1 MLKTITK
8 IIFILSISIA
18 SLKLPNWNVSA
29 ETFNSDGFEYHI
41 ENGSAVITSYNGL
54 ENIITVPQTLNGFP
68 VEVIDDYAFSNRSIL
83 SVNIS
88 NSVKYINDYAFSGNL
103 ISELTIPQGI
113 VYIGSRA
120 FSNNQIIKVRLE
132 ANIPNVGGYNPILSG
147 NIITDV
153 EYGPGVTM
161 IPSRF
166 FQEADVSSVDPLQ
179 LIAEGITSIGASA
192 FYKSNLSSIVI
203 PSTVESIGSGAFS
216 TNMLTQLVIPSNVST
231 LGEYAFSNNLITKVR
246 LEASIPNVGGYY
258 PILSGNIIT
267 DVEYGPGVTM
277 IPSRFFQEADVSS
290 VDPLQLIAEGIT
302 SIGAS
307 AFYKANLSSIV
318 IPSTVETIG
327 DRAFLQNTLTQL
339 AIPSN
344 VSAIGEYAFS
354 NNRLTELVIPSNV
367 STIGEYAFSN
377 NLITKVRLE
386 ASIPNVG
393 GYYPILS
400 GNIITDVEYGPGVTM
415 IPSRFFQETD
425 VSSVDPLQLIAE
437 GITSI
442 GASAFYKANL
452 SSIVIPS
459 TVETIGDR
467 AFSTNMLTQLVI
479 SSNVNAIGDYAFS
492 NNQLTE
498 IVIPE
503 SVSSIGGNA
512 FSNNLITKVRLEA
525 NIPNVGGYNPILSGN
540 IITDVEYGPG
550 VTMIPSRFFQ
560 ETDVSSVDPLQLIAE
575 GITSIGASAFYK
587 ANLSSIVIPS
597 TVESIGDRA
606 FLQNMLTQLVIP
618 FGVTYIG
625 DYAFSNNQIA
635 KVRLETNLTSVG
647 WIYPVLSGNIIT
659 EVEYGPGVTMIPSRF
674 FQEADVSSVDPLQ
687 LIAEGITSIGA
698 SAFYKSNLSSIVIPS
713 TVETIGDRAFLQN
726 TLTQLVIPFGVTYIG
741 DYAFSNNQIAKVRL
755 ETNLTSVGWIYP
767 VLSGN
772 IITEVEY
779 GPGVTMIP
787 SRFFMDADL
796 SNAEYTTI
804 INDQI
809 LNIGNHSFYNSN
821 LTRILIPKSV
831 TMIGSWAFESNTD
844 NPSDFTI
851 YGYLESS
858 ASSYASENGHSFIDL
873 DSGFLRYNI
882 RYDGNQNTSG
892 YAPLDENFYQTTDIA
907 VILGNVNNLYRHGF
921 IFSGWNTSPDG
932 TGITYLPGESVVIET
947 EDVILYAV
955 WIQADNPD
963 KAVLIASDDYKSVN
977 LSWSYDGD
985 IALIKSFDLYR
996 SVEGENLFSYVR
1008 TTFKLNMVDQVSY
1021 GSYDY
1026 YVVATNIYGLTST
1039 SNTVSAKSLSNDT
1052 INPVSVITTNSTLA
1066 SINVP
1071 FGFYGANSYDNDG
1084 IISYQWDFGDGNTSN
1099 IMNPTHEYISVGDFT
1114 VSLTVRDASGN
1125 IEIST
1130 KIINVVDV
1138 SSPDFDTYSLVTFKI
1153 LDAQTLNPIFY
1164 SSANIINEQIDIMLD
1179 FRDLSELTIV
1189 LPKGEYTLHTMA
1201 SGFLTRSSR
1210 IVVNQSTH
1218 EVLAGLSSTSLVT
1231 GDLTVREM
1239 SYNEMIES
1247 GIDVSHPDN
1256 QHVYKFEVNI
1266 EFTASLIPKV
1276 FPIYYLVNQAGDRI
1290 EDNRGSEFNFDFID
1304 PIDNT
1309 KRSLIINVISER
1321 FYLVIIGETK
1331 WLKEMFSVELLVNNH
1346 SKLDTIEECEAE
1358 LILPDGLTFAS
1369 MTGSQQSNIVKI
1381 NGNGIIDPDQTASAK
1396 WYVRGDKEGNYQLTA
1411 NLSGVFQPNYEPFRY
1426 SFTTQEPLKVYAGSA
1441 LNLFITLDGM
1451 AKRGEEYTV
1460 LFELKNVSDK
1470 SLYNLNFKINEAS
1483 QYKILYY
1490 ETLSSDPIMY
1500 SSEHFQD
1507 NNEIGI
1513 GELKSNESVYIE
1525 FVTTIWFTSALELI
1539 DLILPPKA
1547 GLAYD
1552 LLFEIGF
1559 LVDNVFVT
1567 TLEGSTTEIP
1577 TFINVTPIS
1586 FPSFFDK
1593 STLITLIEYFLGES
1607 EIPFVEDIKL
1617 DEDPFE
1623 TLKDSSVNT
1632 IIQRGIGLGG
1642 LQLEDTK
1649 IGGILYKAYSLRN
1662 RDAKTTITVRSG
1674 SSSVQTSQS
1683 TQESF
1688 NNEVIEVISTKSNQ
1702 SIVNGEMII
1711 TEDTDIIVRPLSP
1724 GLATIEIK
1732 IETESETI
1740 YFEIPFVVEDIDFSD
1755 VIRFESSPE
1764 IIQNIS
1770 MNKIDRDDFDMLLS
1784 EMITK
1789 EQQIISEYPSHFF
1802 DTTIEFVELSTG
1814 SDQIDTHALVLE
1826 EWMINKLY
1834 NETNSG
1840 FDFVL
1845 DSMKMSFNQRSMK
1858 ELADFSINQEG
1869 MISISSSEIDSNL
1882 LQSDSNVVMA
1892 KGFTILATV
1901 QDNDVESLAQGRYQV
1916 RVPFTKSNARN
1927 EISVEFKDKSG
1938 YVEVVEHKYD
1948 SSNNLVIIDLAKF
1961 GDLIIKEVFAYD
1973 YAPTIALVGDSTLMM
1988 VIGSTYLE
1996 LGAVGSD
2003 VEDGDLT
2010 NKITIDSSNLN
2021 VDVVGTYYVSYNL
2034 EDSSGNQAEEK
2045 IRVVHVVENAQQLSP
2060 ASLISIS
2067 KLPLKV
2073 NYLINENLDIKGL
2086 EVRVDMENSENYLLK
2101 VLDSMI
2107 SGYDPYSTTYGPQTV
2122 TVTYQGLTTTF
2133 EVYLNRFID
2142 VPYGHRN
2149 YVHINALVGLGI
2161 INGYSDNTF
2170 RPNNTLTR
2178 AQAAIMIVRAVGI
2191 STEGVSSNFTDVPT
2205 THAAY
2210 KFISAAYQAGIING
2224 YNDGTFKPNV
2234 NVTRAQI
2241 AIMVQ
2246 RAFNV
2251 QASETII
2258 TFTDVPEGYAPK
2270 KFIEILASQKIVNGY
2285 SDGTFKPLNN
2295 VTRAQFSTM
2304 IYNAIQYA
2312 QKTE

>member
-1 MLKTITK
+1 MIKAVTK
-8 IIFILSISIA
+8 VAKILFILSISIT
-18 SLKLPNWNVSA
+18 SLRIPYSNVSA
-29 ETFNSDGFEYHI
+29 ETFNNDGFEYHI
-41 ENGSAVITSYNGL
+41 DNGAAVITSYTGVD
-54 ENIITVPQTLNGFP
+54 NIITIPETLGGFP
-68 VEVIDDYAFSNRSIL
+68 VEVIDGYALSNRSIL

-88 NSVKYINDYAFSGNL
+88 NSIKYINDYAFFGNL
-103 ISELTIPQGI
+103 ISEITIPQGV
-113 VYIGSRA
+113 VYIGDYA
-120 FSNNQIIKVRLE
+120 FSNNQISKVRLE
-132 ANIPNVGGYNPILSG
+132 ANLSSAGWYSQILSGNIITDVEYGPGVTMIPSGFFSETDVSGVDPLLLIPEGIKSIGAYAFNKSNLSSVSIPSTVESIESGAFSDNMLTQLVIPSSVTYIGDFAFSYNQISKVRLEANLSSAGWYSQILSGNIITDVEYGPGVTMIPSGFFSETDVSGVDPLLLIPEGIKSIGAYAFSKSNLSSVSIPSTVESIESGAFSDNMLTQLVIPSSVTYIGDFAFSYNQISKVRLEANLSSAGWYSQILSGNIITDVEYGPGVTMIPSGFFSETDVSGVDPLLLIPEGIKSIGAYAFSKSNLSSVSIPSTVESIGDRAFLQNGLTQLVIPSGVTYIGDFAFSYNQISKVRLEANLSSVGRYSQILSG

-161 IPSRF
+161 IPSRLF
-166 FQEADVSSVDPLQ
+166 SETDVSGVDPLL
-179 LIAEGITSIGASA
+179 LIPEGIKSIGANA
-192 FYKSNLSSIVI
+192 FNKSNLSS
-203 PSTVESIGSGAFS
+203 
-216 TNMLTQLVIPSNVST
+216 VS
-231 LGEYAFSNNLITKVR
+231 
-246 LEASIPNVGGYY
+246 
-258 PILSGNIIT
+258 
-267 DVEYGPGVTM
+267 
-277 IPSRFFQEADVSS
+277 
-290 VDPLQLIAEGIT
+290 
-302 SIGAS
+302 
-307 AFYKANLSSIV
+307 
-318 IPSTVETIG
+318 
-327 DRAFLQNTLTQL
+327 
-339 AIPSN
+339 
-344 VSAIGEYAFS
+344 
-354 NNRLTELVIPSNV
+354 
-367 STIGEYAFSN
+367 
-377 NLITKVRLE
+377 
-386 ASIPNVG
+386 
-393 GYYPILS
+393 
-400 GNIITDVEYGPGVTM
+400 
-415 IPSRFFQETD
+415 
-425 VSSVDPLQLIAE
+425 
-437 GITSI
+437 
-442 GASAFYKANL
+442 
-452 SSIVIPS
+452 
-459 TVETIGDR
+459 
-467 AFSTNMLTQLVI
+467 
-479 SSNVNAIGDYAFS
+479 
-492 NNQLTE
+492 
-498 IVIPE
+498 
-503 SVSSIGGNA
+503 
-512 FSNNLITKVRLEA
+512 
-525 NIPNVGGYNPILSGN
+525 
-540 IITDVEYGPG
+540 
-550 VTMIPSRFFQ
+550 
-560 ETDVSSVDPLQLIAE
+560 
-575 GITSIGASAFYK
+575 
-587 ANLSSIVIPS
+587 IPS

-606 FLQNMLTQLVIP
+606 FLQNGLTQLVIP
-618 FGVTYIG
+618 SSVTYIG
-625 DYAFSNNQIA
+625 DFAFSNNQIS

-659 EVEYGPGVTMIPSRF
+659 DVEYGPGVTMIPSRLF
-674 FQEADVSSVDPLQ
+674 SETDVSGVDPLL
-687 LIAEGITSIGA
+687 LIPEGIKSIGA
-698 SAFYKSNLSSIVIPS
+698 NAFNKSNLSSVSIPS
-713 TVETIGDRAFLQN
+713 TVESIGDRAFLQN
-726 TLTQLVIPFGVTYIG
+726 GLTQLVIPSGVTYIG
-741 DYAFSNNQIAKVRL
+741 DFAFSNNQISKVRL

-772 IITEVEY
+772 IITDVEY

-787 SRFFMDADL
+787 SRFFMDTDL
-796 SNAEYTTI
+796 SNADYTAI

-809 LNIGNHSFYNSN
+809 LSIGNHSFYNSN
-821 LTRILIPKSV
+821 LSRILIPGTVSL
-831 TMIGSWAFESNTD
+831 IGDWAFESNTD

-858 ASSYASENGHSFIDL
+858 ASSYASANGHSFIDL

-892 YAPLDENFYQTTDIA
+892 YAPLDENFYQTSDIA
-907 VILGNVNNLYRHGF
+907 VILGNMNNLYRHGF
-921 IFSGWNTSPDG
+921 IFSGWNTSSDG
-932 TGITYLPGESVVIET
+932 TGITYIPGESVVIET
-947 EDVILYAV
+947 EDVILYAI
-955 WIQADNPD
+955 WIPADNPD
-963 KAVLIASDDYKSVN
+963 KAILFASDDYKSVN
-977 LSWSYDGD
+977 LSWNYDGD
-985 IALIKSFDLYR
+985 ISLIRSFDLYR
-996 SVEGENLFSYVR
+996 SIEGENLFSYVR
-1008 TTFKLNMVDQVSY
+1008 TTFKLNLVDQVPY

-1052 INPVSVITTNSTLA
+1052 INPVAIITTNSSLA
-1066 SINVP
+1066 SINAP
-1071 FGFYGANSYDNDG
+1071 FEFYGANSYDNDE
-1084 IISYQWDFGDGNTSN
+1084 IIAYQWDFGDGNTSN
-1099 IMNPTHEYISVGDFT
+1099 NMNPTHEYISVGDFT
-1114 VSLTVRDASGN
+1114 VSLTVKDASGN
-1125 IEIST
+1125 IETAT

-1164 SSANIINEQIDIMLD
+1164 SSANVVNEQIDIMLG

-1189 LPKGEYTLHTMA
+1189 LPKGEYSLHTMA
-1201 SGFLTRSSR
+1201 SGFLTRSSK
-1210 IVVNQSTH
+1210 IVIDQSAQDIS
-1218 EVLAGLSSTSLVT
+1218 VGLSGTSLVS

-1239 SYNEMIES
+1239 TYSEMIES
-1247 GIDVSHPDN
+1247 GIDVTHPDN

-1276 FPIYYLVNQAGDRI
+1276 FPIYYLINQAGDRI

-1346 SKLDTIEECEAE
+1346 SKLDTIDECEAE
-1358 LILPDGLTFAS
+1358 LILPEGLTFAS
-1369 MTGSQQSNIVKI
+1369 MVGSQQSSVIKI
-1381 NGNGIIDPDQTASAK
+1381 NGNGIIGPDQTASAK

-1451 AKRGEEYTV
+1451 AKRGEEYSV

-1490 ETLSSDPIMY
+1490 ETLSSNPIMY

-1507 NNEIGI
+1507 NNEISI
-1513 GELKSNESVYIE
+1513 GELKSNESIYIE

-1547 GLAYD
+1547 GLVYD

-1593 STLITLIEYFLGES
+1593 STLITLVEYFLGES
-1607 EIPFVEDIKL
+1607 GIPFVEDIKL

-1632 IIQRGIGLGG
+1632 IIQRGIGLSG

-1649 IGGILYKAYSLRN
+1649 IGGILYKVYSLRN

-1702 SIVNGEMII
+1702 SIINGEMII

-1724 GLATIEIK
+1724 GVATIEIK
-1732 IETESETI
+1732 IETELETI
-1740 YFEIPFVVEDIDFSD
+1740 YFEIPFVVEDIDISD

-1764 IIQNIS
+1764 ITQNIS

-1789 EQQIISEYPSHFF
+1789 EQQIISEYPSHFY
-1802 DTTIEFVELSTG
+1802 DTTIEFVELSMG

-1826 EWMINKLY
+1826 AWMINKLY

-1845 DSMKMSFNQRSMK
+1845 DSMKMSFNQRAIK
-1858 ELADFSINQEG
+1858 ELADFSINQED
-1869 MISISSSEIDSNL
+1869 MICISSSEIDSSL
-1882 LQSDSNVVMA
+1882 IQSDLNIVIA
-1892 KGFTILATV
+1892 KGFTILASV
-1901 QDNDVESLAQGRYQV
+1901 QDYDVDSLAQGRYQV
-1916 RVPFTKSNARN
+1916 QVPFTKSNARN

-1948 SSNNLVIIDLAKF
+1948 SSNNLVIIDLTKF
-1961 GDLIIKEVFAYD
+1961 GDLIIKEVFVFD
-1973 YAPTIALVGDSTLMM
+1973 YAPTITLVGDSTLMM
-1988 VIGSTYLE
+1988 VKGSTYVE

-2010 NKITIDSSNLN
+2010 SKITIDSSNLN
-2021 VDVVGTYYVSYNL
+2021 VDVIGTYFVSYNL

-2045 IRVVHVVENAQQLSP
+2045 IRVVHIVENAQQLSP
-2060 ASLISIS
+2060 AKSINVS
-2067 KLPLKV
+2067 KQPLKV
-2073 NYLINENLDIKGL
+2073 NYIINENLDIKGL
-2086 EVRVDMENSENYLLK
+2086 EVRVEMENSESYLLN

-2107 SGYDPYSTTYGPQTV
+2107 SGYDPYSPTYGAQTV
-2122 TVTYQGLTTTF
+2122 TVTYQGVTTSF
-2133 EVYLNRFID
+2133 EVYLNRFTD

-2170 RPNNTLTR
+2170 RPSNTLTR
-2178 AQAAIMIVRAVGI
+2178 AQAAIMIVRAIGL
-2191 STEGVSSNFTDVPT
+2191 STEGVSSSFTDVPP

-2224 YNDGTFKPNV
+2224 YSDGTFKPIA

-2251 QASETII
+2251 QASETVIS
-2258 TFTDVPEGYAPK
+2258 FTDVPEGYAPK
-2270 KFIEILASQKIVNGY
+2270 KFIETLASQKIVNGY